1 MGKSNSFTKAD
12 WVSIFGMFVY
22 LLLSALGWM
31 LYLGNAWLAGL
42 LSTLG
47 AGLFWILLR
56 LLKKIKA
63 VENNIKSWRICEY
76 LIFILVFVIYAIS
89 LAWPLIWSVTVELT
103 LRNDLKESAEYD
115 IICVEQLFKSYES
128 QELEFIDQTR
138 NALVHYRNDDILKD
152 YVKSLSIGKG
162 NVELK
167 DVETY
172 CNDLKATLLP
182 PGSYEYTAIKSRA
195 DSSVIDI
202 KRMLV
207 EFIWIPA
214 IKKELSSL
222 GNDVHERLT
231 ALSKRTNEEGVP
243 FKFSVVSVE
252 NDKEVT
258 SLWSSYGFEDRFR
271 KQLEDSISFYKVQ
284 SWGAVAIA
292 LLVYL
297 WMFFAYFIS
306 NRSSKVMNNKH
317 KNNRHLTSGV
327 SLFD

>member
-1 MGKSNSFTKAD
+1 
-12 WVSIFGMFVY
+12 
-22 LLLSALGWM
+22 
-31 LYLGNAWLAGL
+31 
-42 LSTLG
+42 
-47 AGLFWILLR
+47 
-56 LLKKIKA
+56 
-63 VENNIKSWRICEY
+63 
-76 LIFILVFVIYAIS
+76 
-89 LAWPLIWSVTVELT
+89 
-103 LRNDLKESAEYD
+103 
-115 IICVEQLFKSYES
+115 
-128 QELEFIDQTR
+128 
-138 NALVHYRNDDILKD
+138 
-152 YVKSLSIGKG
+152 
-162 NVELK
+162 
-167 DVETY
+167 
-172 CNDLKATLLP
+172 
-182 PGSYEYTAIKSRA
+182 
-195 DSSVIDI
+195 
-202 KRMLV
+202 MLV